1 MDKKNIIFYS
11 AALAVVF
18 LDQLIKFLVRQNI
31 QLGQSIPIIKNVF
44 HLTYV
49 ANTGSAFGLFKSFSI
64 IFFVLFS
71 IIVIIGIFYY
81 LKKII
86 KEDKKLE
93 LAVGL
98 LLGGTI
104 GNLID
109 RLAFGTVIDFLDFR
123 IWPVFNI
130 ADSAVSVSIILLI
143 FILWKK

>member
-49 ANTGSAFGLFKSFSI
+49 ANTGSAFGLFKSLN

-86 KEDKKLE
+86 KEDKKLQ

-109 RLAFGTVIDFLDFR
+109 RLVFGAVIDFLDFR

-130 ADSAVSVSIILLI
+130 ADSAVTVSIIFLI
-143 FILWKK
+143 TILWRK

>member
-49 ANTGSAFGLFKSFSI
+49 ANTGSAFGLFKGLN

-86 KEDKKLE
+86 KEDKKLQ

-104 GNLID
+104 GNLVD
-109 RLAFGTVIDFLDFR
+109 RLAFGAVIDFLDFR

-130 ADSAVSVSIILLI
+130 ADTAVTVSIILLI
-143 FILWKK
+143 FLLWKK